1 MKFLKYFANLESAVI
16 AIVNPSR
23 QTNRSSQCPVC
34 VSKDHLLQI
43 KNDQI
48 TVLRKK
54 LRSANRK
61 IHYLDRIKKK
71 LDAALEKLKSN
82 QVIDDELSG
91 ALNVLK
97 DDELF
102 RVLHC
107 GVKSG
112 SKYPP
117 NVRHFCLAL
126 NYYSPRAYNF
136 IRTTF
141 HYHLPTLETIRNW
154 MANSD
159 ICGEPGINAKHLE
172 RLTKLA
178 KESKHQRKLMCS
190 LCFDEMNI
198 RQ

>member
-1 MKFLKYFANLESAVI
+1 M
-16 AIVNPSR
+16 
-23 QTNRSSQCPVC
+23 C
-34 VSKDHLLQI
+34 VSKDELLQI
-43 KNDQI
+43 KDDQI
-48 TVLRKK
+48 KVLRKK

-71 LDAALEKLKSN
+71 LNAALEKLKSDL
-82 QVIDDELSG
+82 VIDDALSE

-102 RVLHC
+102 RILHC

-126 NYYSPRAYNF
+126 VYYSPRAYNF

-141 HYHLPTLETIRNW
+141 HNHLPTLKTIRNW

-159 ICGEPGINAKHLE
+159 ICGRAWHK
-172 RLTKLA
+172 RKATRKA
-178 KESKHQRKLMCS
+178 HQISQR
-190 LCFDEMNI
+190 I
-198 RQ
+198 RIKAPAETNVFVMLR